1 MYRKLSLLAALI
13 AFAGPGCGNEAKQAT
28 PAATT
33 ATASAT
39 ATSEPEPALEATWGE
54 QVVQLDNAYVVSTG
68 TSALTL
74 LMSNRPLA
82 CDDVAP
88 GPQAGGEGR
97 LVALT
102 LAHKLMPDGKRK
114 WVIAR
119 AKGYGFGDETLWDDR
134 KQPGA
139 INVATADATK
149 GLSAS
154 LEVELQHKKAP
165 KKLRL
170 AGDVLAKGCGVKP
183 PKRKVPAANPQPDLK
198 LTVAGQPFEVAGAKL
213 TLEKDRQVLD
223 LTTAPQD
230 CSFNAAGEIGFS
242 LGLRTKGGGHAFLRG
257 DAIQN
262 NLNTSGEIGV
272 EAKMGAKTGER
283 QVVELSGKTT
293 LFDYEVAV
301 EGKVD
306 AIVCDN
312 R

>member
-1 MYRKLSLLAALI
+1 MLAALI
-13 AFAGPGCGNEAKQAT
+13 ALAGPGCGNDAKQAS
-28 PAATT
+28 PAT
-33 ATASAT
+33 ATATAAATAT
-39 ATSEPEPALEATWGE
+39 ATSEPEPALEVKWGE

-74 LMSNRPLA
+74 LLSNRPLA

-88 GPQAGGEGR
+88 GSQAGGEGR

-183 PKRKVPAANPQPDLK
+183 PKRKVPAAHPQPNLE
-198 LTVAGQPFEVAGAKL
+198 LTVAGQPFVVNGAKL
-213 TLEKDRQVLD
+213 TLEKDRKVLD

-242 LGLRTKGGGHAFLRG
+242 IGLRNKGGGHAFLRG

-283 QVVELSGKTT
+283 QVIELSGKTT
-293 LFDYEVAV
+293 LFDYVVAV